1 MNTPSCL
8 EVWTRGNKVK
18 MKAPMLKKALSV
30 IPQPMKAIPLKDYIA
45 TYFNV
50 PRKWWSGVLNQ
61 GYENQTNQ

>member
-50 PRKWWSGVLNQ
+50 PRK
-61 GYENQTNQ
+61 